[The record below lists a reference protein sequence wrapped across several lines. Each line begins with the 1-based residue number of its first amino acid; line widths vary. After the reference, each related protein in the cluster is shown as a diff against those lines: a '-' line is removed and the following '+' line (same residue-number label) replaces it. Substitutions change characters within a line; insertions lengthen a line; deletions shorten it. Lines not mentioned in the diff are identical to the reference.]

1 MKAILT
7 IAIMAVLMMA
17 AFAMPMVSAEDTADD
32 SSDAIA
38 LYNDTSDLPEN
49 IVIMPLP
56 PASNSAEDL
65 EIEQEAEDDMNESD
79 GAGKIAWTNVKLWLT
94 FGQEKKAQVELELAK
109 LQLIRAKIAAN
120 NNDSEAIEKA
130 LEAHERI
137 LNRIKE
143 RISRMENSSRESNE
157 TKLVGLERAIQVHE
171 RRMNF
176 LNNVLENANLTEAQI
191 AKLGTKLAKME
202 NVTAQLRNLSMLRTE
217 RRAEMAKNIRADDN
231 ESESEDENESEE
243 D

>member
-7 IAIMAVLMMA
+7 TAIIAVFMMA
-17 AFAMPMVSAEDTADD
+17 AFAMPMISAENNTDD

-38 LYNDTSDLPEN
+38 LYNDTSNLPDN

-56 PASNSAEDL
+56 PASGENS
-65 EIEQEAEDDMNESD
+65 EINQEAEDDMNESD
-79 GAGKIAWTNVKLWLT
+79 GAGKIAWTNVKLWFT
-94 FGQEKKAQVELELAK
+94 FGQEKKAQVELQLAK

-120 NNDSEAIEKA
+120 NNDSEAVEKA

-137 LNRIKE
+137 LERVKE
-143 RISRMENSSRESNE
+143 RISKMENSSRESNE

-176 LNNVLENANLTEAQI
+176 LNNVLENANLTDAQI
-191 AKLGTKLAKME
+191 AKLETKLAKME
-202 NVTAQLRNLSMLRTE
+202 NVTAQLRNLSELKTE
-217 RRAEMAKNIRADDN
+217 HRAEMAKDIRADDN
-231 ESESEDENESEE
+231 ESGLEDENETE